1 MAYMEG
7 RDPQQALREKYV
19 EALKK
24 NWMLWP
30 PVQAINLSI
39 VPPDARVFVVN
50 IVSLGE
56 FALLTNVEQSKL
68 A

>member
-1 MAYMEG
+1 MEG
-7 RDPQQALREKYV
+7 RDPQQALKEKYV

-24 NWMLWP
+24 NWLLWP

-50 IVSLGE
+50 IVSLGKSHLPEYE
-56 FALLTNVEQSKL
+56 FLDDFSECI
-68 A
+68 